1 MKYEVTYSCGHE
13 GVVQLYGK
21 ESERKRKIEWYE
33 SCGLCPECYKAHT
46 REEEAKLVKDI
57 ESKFDLPQLV
67 GTPKQIEWAVKIRA
81 KYLAKYLA
89 RIPEVIEDCK
99 LFVEAL
105 SDPQKLA
112 ERAAE
117 MEITPDELKERM
129 TAFLDQ
135 MDKLPSYDY
144 ERLVYLFMTTD
155 SAKFIIDNRH
165 WAE

>member
-1 MKYEVTYSCGHE
+1 MKYDVTYSCGHE

-21 ESERKRKIEWYE
+21 GSERERKIEWYE
-33 SCGLCPECYKAHT
+33 SCGLCPECYKAHM

-81 KYLAKYLA
+81 KGIA
-89 RIPEVIEDCK
+89 RFPKQLTDDYK
-99 LFVEAL
+99 LFFEVL

-117 MEITPDELKERM
+117 QEITSDDLKARM

-135 MDKLPSYDY
+135 MDKLPTYDY
-144 ERLVYLFMTTD
+144 EHIVYLFMTTN
-155 SAKFIIDNRH
+155 SAKTIIDNRS